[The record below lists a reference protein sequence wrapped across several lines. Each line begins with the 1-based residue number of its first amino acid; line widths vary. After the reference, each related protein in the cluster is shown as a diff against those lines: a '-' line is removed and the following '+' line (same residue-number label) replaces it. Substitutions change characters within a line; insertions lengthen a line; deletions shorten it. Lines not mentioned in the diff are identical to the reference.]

1 MDVKTTF
8 LNRNLEEDVYRTQHE
23 GFSTKRKEH
32 LMCKLKKS
40 IYGLKQAF
48 QQWHLKFNDTII
60 LFGFKKNIID
70 QCIYIK
76 AGGSKIIFFILYVDD
91 ILLTTNDLGLLHE
104 TKEFLFKN
112 FEIFPDRTLGLLKL
126 FQKAYINKV
135 LERFEMKK
143 CSASVVPIQKG
154 HNLSCMKCPK
164 TNWNANKW
172 KKNLL
177 YIYCWKLNICSD
189 MY

>member
-8 LNRNLEEDVYRTQHE
+8 LNMNLEEDVYRTQHE

-60 LFGFKKNIID
+60 LFRFKKNLID

-91 ILLTTNDLGLLHE
+91 ILLTTNYLGLLHE

-112 FEIFPDRTLGLLKL
+112 FEIKNIGNASYVIRIEIFRDRTLGLLKL
-126 FQKAYINKV
+126 FQKAYIRDLK
-135 LERFEMKK
+135 
-143 CSASVVPIQKG
+143 
-154 HNLSCMKCPK
+154 
-164 TNWNANKW
+164 
-172 KKNLL
+172 
-177 YIYCWKLNICSD
+177 
-189 MY
+189 